1 MTGLPIGMAMEL
13 LVAVLL
19 LVTIGYCVVVHGKL
33 KWLKSDQA
41 KLIQVIG
48 ELNAATAKAE
58 HAVAALSTVSTGAE
72 KTLQIQLERSRD
84 VTSELSTAIVE
95 AEHFLTKITQI
106 VQAKEAAMVRD
117 QAAIQQPPT
126 PVAAV
131 APAPAPA
138 PVATPV
144 ARPSVRASDI
154 GLGRLNAMRRVSSP
168 DREVA

>member
-1 MTGLPIGMAMEL
+1 MTGLPLGMAMEL

-48 ELNAATAKAE
+48 ELNTATAKAE
-58 HAVAALSTVSTGAE
+58 HAVAALSTVSSGAE
-72 KTLQIQLERSRD
+72 KTLQMQLERSRD

-95 AEHFLTKITQI
+95 AEHFLAKITQI

-117 QAAIQQPPT
+117 QAETRQPEA
-126 PVAAV
+126 PVVTA
-131 APAPAPA
+131 APA
-138 PVATPV
+138 PVATPFM
-144 ARPSVRASDI
+144 RPSVRASDI
-154 GLGRLNAMRRVSSP
+154 GLGRLNAMRRVNSP
-168 DREVA
+168 DQEVA

>member
-84 VTSELSTAIVE
+84 VTSELSNAIVE
-95 AEHFLTKITQI
+95 AEHFLAKITQI
-106 VQAKEAAMVRD
+106 VQAKEAAMARD
-117 QAAIQQPPT
+117 QATVQQPAAPV
-126 PVAAV
+126 VAAT
-131 APAPAPA
+131 PAPA